1 MKPWSLISTLCSL
14 VLLFGCTASHATL
27 IESRPDGARIELNG
41 ELLGY
46 APLLYYHQTG
56 HARCLWLYRGTLTAT
71 IDEEEGWEPATFEY
85 SKRTAITERIVLEP
99 KKEFVTAEELG
110 RIAER
115 AEGRRRSPQPPPED
129 LCRLCAQRLERANIS
144 LTDPTP

>member
-1 MKPWSLISTLCSL
+1 MKPWSLVSTFCSL

-27 IESRPDGARIELNG
+27 IESRPEGARIELNG

-46 APLLYYHQTG
+46 APLLYYHQTA
-56 HARCLWLYRGTLTAT
+56 HARCLWLSRGTLTAT
-71 IDEEEGWEPATFEY
+71 IDEEQGWEPATFDY
-85 SKRTAITERIVLEP
+85 SQRTAIDERILLEP

-115 AEGRRRSPQPPPED
+115 AEQRRRSQPVPPED
-129 LCRLCAQRLERANIS
+129 LCETCAQRLERASIS
-144 LTDPTP
+144 LTNPTP